1 MSDLSRLLDDVYRTP
16 APRPEPAWSTDT
28 ALDEVFANWI
38 PGPQPTSSVAEPANP
53 VEAPLE
59 QTGHV
64 APQIEVHD
72 DPGVVA
78 PTATPGW
85 SRADDDILPPKAAR
99 RRLTF
104 RRR

>member
-16 APRPEPAWSTDT
+16 AARPEPAWSSDT

-38 PGPQPTSSVAEPANP
+38 PGPTSPAAERANP
-53 VEAPLE
+53 VETTLE
-59 QTGHV
+59 QIGHV
-64 APQIEVHD
+64 APDIEAHD
-72 DPGVVA
+72 DPVVVT
-78 PTATPGW
+78 PMVVPGW

-99 RRLTF
+99 RRLTL